1 MTAGATENNQGPI
14 SQPRAAA
21 ASGHAPNPL
30 QRLIQRRLAERSWSY
45 RKVARRAELPRS
57 TVFVL
62 ATTRKLTRPPRPA
75 TIQALAR
82 GLDLPVSMVRAAAA
96 ESTGLH
102 YYEQAWGDLQDPVDP
117 DQHLLIGSIDE
128 LTPQDRRHVAA
139 LAKSLRNHGIPE
151 AAIPVAPPLTGN
163 GVDSSRNLCS

>member
-82 GLDLPVSMVRAAAA
+82 GLDLPARWS
-96 ESTGLH
+96 
-102 YYEQAWGDLQDPVDP
+102 
-117 DQHLLIGSIDE
+117 
-128 LTPQDRRHVAA
+128 
-139 LAKSLRNHGIPE
+139 
-151 AAIPVAPPLTGN
+151 APPPRNPRDCITT
-163 GVDSSRNLCS
+163 SRPGAISRTLWTRTSTC